1 MQYMELANSVM
12 VDNILITKNGSENL
26 TTAIK
31 DISEMEEIINGC
43 A

>member
-1 MQYMELANSVM
+1 MELANSVM

-31 DISEMEEIINGC
+31 DINEMEEIINGC